1 MTIKKRSSS
10 STVSVIDDE
19 NENLDLSDISDDE
32 IDDNDDDSQVN
43 YMNVDISTDNIEDI
57 ITNKME
63 MKPTLDDIYSLGS
76 DSDDS
81 ENINPALPKNVAVD
95 DPVRLYLREI
105 GRIKLLSAS
114 EEVELA
120 KIILEGGAK
129 GIRAKKKLVQ
139 ANLRLVV
146 SIAKK
151 YVGRGMLFLDLIQEG
166 NLGLIRAAEK
176 FDHERGFKFSTYATW
191 WIRQA
196 ITRAIA
202 DQARTIRIPVHM
214 VETINKLKKVT
225 RKLAQDLSRKPTEE
239 ELAYEMNVS
248 ITKLREIIKIAQEPL
263 SLETPIGKEEDSRLG
278 DFIEDKDA
286 DAPVK
291 MVASELLKEDLQEVM
306 KQLSPR
312 ERDVL
317 RLRFGMDDGRQRT
330 LEEVGQLFGVTRE
343 RIRQIEAK
351 ALRKL
356 RHPNRRKRLEEY
368 VEV

>member
-1 MTIKKRSSS
+1 MTQKRNSNS
-10 STVSVIDDE
+10 SVISVED
-19 NENLDLSDISDDE
+19 ENLDMLDFDSDKDLEDDV
-32 IDDNDDDSQVN
+32 DDYIETDLG
-43 YMNVDISTDNIEDI
+43 TDNIEDI
-57 ITNKME
+57 VSTSKMGGV
-63 MKPTLDDIYSLGS
+63 KGDDFYMMDSMDSTRDLLI
-76 DSDDS
+76 DSDVQ
-81 ENINPALPKNVAVD
+81 KGMAVE

-105 GRIKLLSAS
+105 GRIKLLSTS
-114 EEVELA
+114 EEIELA
-120 KIILEGGAK
+120 RKIIQGGTPGAIAK
-129 GIRAKKKLVQ
+129 RKLVQ

-225 RKLAQDLSRKPTEE
+225 RRLAQELSRKPTEE
-239 ELAYEMNVS
+239 ELAVEMGVS
-248 ITKLREIIKIAQEPL
+248 IPKLREIVKIAQEPL

-278 DFIEDKDA
+278 DFIEDKEA
-286 DAPVK
+286 DAPIK
-291 MVASELLKEDLQEVM
+291 TVASELLREDLAEVLCT
-306 KQLSPR
+306 LSPR

-356 RHPNRRKRLEEY
+356 RHPNRSKRLREY
-368 VEV
+368 VEN

>member
-1 MTIKKRSSS
+1 MSKKRQGSSS
-10 STVSVIDDE
+10 LVNIMED
-19 NENLDLSDISDDE
+19 ENLDLNNIDDE
-32 IDDNDDDSQVN
+32 EAMMAGNERVN

-57 ITNKME
+57 ITHKIENKAS
-63 MKPTLDDIYSLGS
+63 LDDIYMMNES
-76 DSDDS
+76 S
-81 ENINPALPKNVAVD
+81 EEEEIDMELPKSIAID

-114 EEVELA
+114 EEIELA
-120 KIILEGGAK
+120 RVILEGGTPGAMAK
-129 GIRAKKKLVQ
+129 RKLVQ

-225 RKLAQDLSRKPTEE
+225 RRLAQDLSRKPTEE
-239 ELAYEMNVS
+239 ELAFEMNVS
-248 ITKLREIIKIAQEPL
+248 IPKLREIIKIAQEPL

-278 DFIEDKDA
+278 DFIEDKEA
-286 DAPVK
+286 DAPIK
-291 MVASELLKEDLQEVM
+291 TVASELLKEDLQEVM

>member
-1 MTIKKRSSS
+1 MNKSNPNSSIVSVEDDERLDIIDFEDDDKTDYISENLASDSIEDIVSSS
-10 STVSVIDDE
+10 SMS
-19 NENLDLSDISDDE
+19 
-32 IDDNDDDSQVN
+32 
-43 YMNVDISTDNIEDI
+43 
-57 ITNKME
+57 
-63 MKPTLDDIYSLGS
+63 MKNS
-76 DSDDS
+76 DSYMSEDS
-81 ENINPALPKNVAVD
+81 SLLTPSIDVPKGIAVE

-105 GRIKLLSAS
+105 GRIQLLSTS
-114 EEVELA
+114 EEIELA
-120 KIILEGGAK
+120 RKITEGINSDDKKLKASGDKAK
-129 GIRAKKKLVQ
+129 RKLVQ

-225 RKLAQDLSRKPTEE
+225 RRLAQDLSRKPTEE
-239 ELAYEMNVS
+239 ELATEMGVS
-248 ITKLREIIKIAQEPL
+248 VSKLRDIVKIAQEPL

-278 DFIEDKDA
+278 DFIEDSAA
-286 DAPVK
+286 DAPIK
-291 MVASELLKEDLQEVM
+291 TVASELLKEDLAEVLCT
-306 KQLSPR
+306 LSAR

-356 RHPNRRKRLEEY
+356 RHPNRRKKLEEY
-368 VEV
+368 VEM

>member
-1 MTIKKRSSS
+1 MTRKRQSNSSV
-10 STVSVIDDE
+10 VSIEEDE
-19 NENLDLSDISDDE
+19 TLDLTDLG
-32 IDDNDDDSQVN
+32 DDSIEN
-43 YMNVDISTDNIEDI
+43 DAMSYMNIDISTDNIEDI
-57 ITNKME
+57 VTSKMGD
-63 MKPTLDDIYSLGS
+63 KVSSDDIYMMHSS
-76 DSDDS
+76 DEVDPRDL
-81 ENINPALPKNVAVD
+81 EIPKNVAID

-105 GRIKLLSAS
+105 GRIKLLSAN
-114 EEVELA
+114 EEIELA
-120 KIILEGGAK
+120 RQILEGGTPGAIAK
-129 GIRAKKKLVQ
+129 RKLVQ

-151 YVGRGMLFLDLIQEG
+151 YIGRGMLFLDLIQEG

-225 RKLAQDLSRKPTEE
+225 RKLAQELSRKPTED
-239 ELAYEMNVS
+239 ELAAEMNVS
-248 ITKLREIIKIAQEPL
+248 ISKLREIIKIAQEPL

-278 DFIEDKDA
+278 DFIQDDNV

-291 MVASELLKEDLQEVM
+291 MVASELLKEDLADVLCT
-306 KQLSPR
+306 LSPR

-356 RHPNRRKRLEEY
+356 RHPNRKKRLEEY
-368 VEV
+368 VE